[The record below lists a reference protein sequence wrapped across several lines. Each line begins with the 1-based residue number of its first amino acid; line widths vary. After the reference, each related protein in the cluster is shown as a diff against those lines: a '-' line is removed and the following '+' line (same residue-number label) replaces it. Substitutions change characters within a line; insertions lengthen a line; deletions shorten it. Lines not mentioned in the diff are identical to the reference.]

1 MRIVDV
7 CAFYSPQGGGVRTYV
22 EAKLKAGP
30 AAGHEIVI
38 LAPGQGHGIEERGPG
53 ARIVT
58 IPAPRFPLDARY
70 RYFADK
76 AELHAAISAL
86 RPDFLEA
93 SSPWRSA
100 SMVAEWPG
108 SAPRA
113 LVMHADPLSAYA
125 YRWFGGFAARDSIDR
140 GFDLYWRH
148 LRRLGRQYSCVISAS
163 PSLSRRLTSG
173 GMAGVVTNPMGVDQ
187 GVFSPTLR
195 DENLRARLLRECGLG
210 ADATLLLGV
219 GRHAPEKRWPMVI
232 DAVTAAGYRDAVGLV
247 LVGDGRDRSHAVRA
261 AGENPHVR
269 LLPPT
274 GDRKLLAQL
283 MASADAL
290 IHGCESETFC
300 IVAAEAKA
308 SGLPLVVPDAGGAA
322 DQADG
327 QGQMYR
333 SADAVDAADAVGR
346 FINSRATGRNEPIRA
361 AAQRTMRDH
370 FEDLFGLYTGT
381 HGSLRHAA

>member
-7 CAFYSPQGGGVRTYV
+7 CAFYSPRGGGVRTYV
-22 EAKLKAGP
+22 EAKLKAGQ

-38 LAPGQGHGIEERGPG
+38 LAPGEAHGVEERGPG

-58 IPAPRFPLDARY
+58 IPAPRFPLDTRY
-70 RYFADK
+70 RYFSDRPG
-76 AELHAAISAL
+76 LHAAITAL

-100 SMVAEWPG
+100 SLVAEWPG

-113 LVMHADPLSAYA
+113 LIMHADPLSAYA

-140 GFDLYWRH
+140 GFELYWRH
-148 LRRLGRQYSCVISAS
+148 LRRLGRQYDAVISAS
-163 PSLSRRLTSG
+163 PSLSRRLAAG
-173 GMAGVVTNPMGVDQ
+173 GVAGVVTNAMGVDA
-187 GVFSPTLR
+187 GLFSPSLR
-195 DENLRARLLRECGLG
+195 DEELRARLLQECGLG

-232 DAVTAAGYRDAVGLV
+232 EAVTAAGYRHAVGLV
-247 LVGDGRDRSHAVRA
+247 LIGGGRDHGHSRRA
-261 AGENPHVR
+261 TGDNPHVR

-274 GDRKLLAQL
+274 DDRKLLARI

-290 IHGCESETFC
+290 IHGCEAETFC

-308 SGLPLVVPDAGGAA
+308 SGLPLIVPDAGGAA
-322 DQADG
+322 DQADRDDEV
-327 QGQMYR
+327 YR
-333 SADAVDAADAVGR
+333 SADPASAADAIGR
-346 FINSRATGRNEPIRA
+346 FASSRSAGRVKPARA

-370 FEDLFGLYTGT
+370 FVDLFGLYAGIR
-381 HGSLRHAA
+381 GSMRHAA